1 MDNDSCGIP
10 KCCKIKQSKFTLTK
24 LKPLK
29 ADERRFWYVVLTPTT
44 VGINTILGQKDSTL
58 QQNH

>member
-1 MDNDSCGIP
+1 MSSFFLVINIQGVP
-10 KCCKIKQSKFTLTK
+10 KG
-24 LKPLK
+24 
-29 ADERRFWYVVLTPTT
+29 DVVLTPTT

>member
-1 MDNDSCGIP
+1 MKGVCSRISY
-10 KCCKIKQSKFTLTK
+10 CKVHDYLKSKTNNSS
-24 LKPLK
+24 LKWMK
-29 ADERRFWYVVLTPTT
+29 IGDVVLTPTT

>member
-1 MDNDSCGIP
+1 MDYPLLLVSG
-10 KCCKIKQSKFTLTK
+10 KKITTFDTLFR
-24 LKPLK
+24 
-29 ADERRFWYVVLTPTT
+29 DVVLTPTT